1 MTLVY
6 EKNVPVAFVP
16 TIADITA
23 PTAVEVDAGEQFASY
38 IPKDGVQFPAN
49 RNMVP
54 TDALDSDVDS
64 ESPGSIGGTLVVTF
78 KRQNRDG
85 DEAAW
90 TAFKD
95 SEPASPVT
103 GFLVFGFQGS
113 NAAAADEVDV
123 YQVEAH
129 MPVRANPAANT
140 EQRFVVNFGV
150 QAMALGAAVSG
161 P

>member
-23 PTAVEVDAGEQFASY
+23 PTAAEITAGEQLASY
-38 IPKDGVQFPAN
+38 IPKDGVQFPGN

-54 TDALDSDVDS
+54 TDALDSDLDS
-64 ESPGSIGGTLVVTF
+64 ESPGSVGGALVVTF

-95 SEPASPVT
+95 SEPAAPVT

-113 NAAAADEVDV
+113 NDTAADEVDV
-123 YQVEAH
+123 YQIEAH
-129 MPVRANPAANT
+129 MPVRSNPAANT
-140 EQRFVVNFGV
+140 EQRFVVNCGV
-150 QAMALGAAVSG
+150 QAMALGAAVAG
-161 P
+161 V